1 MEETEVGMCWRWNL
15 DKSTRKL
22 ITLGESEEEPVG
34 EEFNIGA
41 GREGEPAG
49 EVAGETATTG
59 ELAGER
65 PGEMATTLGD
75 SCECE
80 ESELA
85 LEEWSW

>member
-1 MEETEVGMCWRWNL
+1 
-15 DKSTRKL
+15 
-22 ITLGESEEEPVG
+22 VG
-34 EEFNIGA
+34 EEFNISA

-65 PGEMATTLGD
+65 PGEMATTMGD

-85 LEEWSW
+85 LEE

>member
-1 MEETEVGMCWRWNL
+1 
-15 DKSTRKL
+15 
-22 ITLGESEEEPVG
+22 VG

-65 PGEMATTLGD
+65 PWEMATTMGD

-85 LEEWSW
+85 LEE